1 MDLFF
6 ARLMNPNALLAVVGR
21 VQAEMVLRAVRI
33 VITRDAPIDA
43 DAVFAVEAFEAVRLQ
58 TAPGRRPNAS
68 RALAREGDA
77 LAPAGTIACR
87 KAGAAHRMCAL
98 LDRLTLLGRTSGL
111 DAGAARH
118 AIDVGVAEVIDRTPA
133 AKRAALAD
141 LPGGATAPAE
151 ARYAPAACVA
161 ACPSGASRTPFAAD
175 YARITAGFGTA
186 AEYTSARR

>member
-1 MDLFF
+1 
-6 ARLMNPNALLAVVGR
+6 MNPNALLAVVGR
-21 VQAEMVLRAVRI
+21 VRADVVLRAVRI
-33 VITRDAPIDA
+33 VFTRDAPIDA
-43 DAVFAVEAFEAVRLQ
+43 DAAFAVEAFKAMRRQ
-58 TAPGRRPNAS
+58 AAPGRRPNAS
-68 RALAREGDA
+68 RALARQGDA

-87 KAGAAHRMCAL
+87 VACAAHRMCAL
-98 LDRLTLLGRTSGL
+98 LDRLTLLCRTSGL

-118 AIDVGVAEVIDRTPA
+118 AIDVGVAKALCRAPP
-133 AKRAALAD
+133 AKRAGRAD

-161 ACPSGASRTPFAAD
+161 ACPSGAPRTPFAAD

>member
-68 RALAREGDA
+68 RALARQGDA
-77 LAPAGTIACR
+77 LAPAGTIDCR
-87 KAGAAHRMCAL
+87 KACAAHRIRAL
-98 LDRLTLLGRTSGL
+98 LDRDTLLGRTSGL

-133 AKRAALAD
+133 AKRAGRAD
-141 LPGGATAPAE
+141 LPGGG
-151 ARYAPAACVA
+151 RYAPAACVA
-161 ACPSGASRTPFAAD
+161 ACPSGAPRTPFAAD